1 MRSDITIV
9 EKGGD
14 KNMFVGT
21 LLWGDITTVPDYM
34 IYLKFF
40 SEESNSETS
49 TNPPSSFSL
58 FPDIG

>member
-1 MRSDITIV
+1 
-9 EKGGD
+9 
-14 KNMFVGT
+14 MFVGT
-21 LLWGDITTVPDYM
+21 LLWGDITTVPHYM

-49 TNPPSSFSL
+49 TNPPSSF